1 MNAGD
6 KFKKVYPF
14 KSVLYSEN
22 SIYGLSV
29 ENIWVG
35 GCYRETQDGAEIMNG
50 CFEQVTDYSCDGE
63 GFIEYEALAVV
74 EMPRKYQCRVIY
86 RVTMINPDGDEKRS
100 SKAHVVTLSKFK
112 KWINAPHSSYPHHYE
127 VR

>member
-1 MNAGD
+1 MKAGD

-14 KSVLYSEN
+14 KSVLYSEK
-22 SIYGLSV
+22 SIHGLSV

-35 GCYRETQDGAEIMNG
+35 GCYSETQDGAEIMDG

-63 GFIEYEALAVV
+63 GFIEYEVLAIV
-74 EMPRKYQCRVIY
+74 EMPRKYECRVIY
-86 RVTMINPDGDEKRS
+86 RVNMIRPDGDEKRS
-100 SKAHVVTLSKFK
+100 SKAHVVTLTKFK
-112 KWINAPHSSYPHHYE
+112 KWINAQHSSYPHHYE